1 MKKILIIFGVLSI
14 GIILFLL
21 LENHNIRK
29 RIKAHREEI
38 EISSGYI
45 EKLSAENRRLKEL
58 NKPKQQADNINEKLN
73 NYIKKDSSDEK
84 LLSVKKRE
92 LKEKLEKIKKRKK
105 HFPDLIPVNSD
116 YAISQVFSKKHP
128 ALDFAVPKGTEVLA
142 AASGEVLSVY
152 EDKYLGKVIMIDH
165 LNEYATLYAHL
176 AKILVK
182 SNMAVQ
188 KGEIIGLAGNTGNS
202 TAPHLHFEIL
212 KNGEN
217 INPAEILKNL
227 K

>member
-1 MKKILIIFGVLSI
+1 MKKILIFLCIFLI
-14 GIILFLL
+14 AFLVFVL
-21 LENHNIRK
+21 LENRRMK
-29 RIKAHREEI
+29 QRIKEHQQEI

-45 EKLSAENRRLKEL
+45 EKLSAENRNLKKE
-58 NKPKQQADNINEKLN
+58 NEKKHAQNINEKLDKYLAKEVEDN
-73 NYIKKDSSDEK
+73 RFPEVRKK
-84 LLSVKKRE
+84 E
-92 LKEKLEKIKKRKK
+92 LKEKLEKIKEQKK
-105 HFPDLIPVNSD
+105 YFPDLIPVKSD
-116 YAISQVFSKKHP
+116 YALSQFFSHKHP
-128 ALDFAVPKGTEVLA
+128 ALDFAVPLGTEVIA

-152 EDKYLGKVIMIDH
+152 EDKYLGKVVMIDH

-176 AKILVK
+176 AKIFVTE
-182 SNMAVQ
+182 NMSVQ

-217 INPAEILKNL
+217 INPAEILRNL